1 VSTAICVGGGNLGV
15 GATGDDLRVG
25 DDGDDLRGGGDSSA
39 LWRWRLQPAV
49 GVNPIIKIEFSTMR
63 AIQQEAVAFFL

>member
-1 VSTAICVGGGNLGV
+1 MTYVLGTTAMTCAV
-15 GATGDDLRVG
+15 
-25 DDGDDLRGGGDSSA
+25 GGDSSA

-49 GVNPIIKIEFSTMR
+49 GVNPIVKIEFSTMR